1 VNSVVGH
8 HERFNQAANIFSI
21 QRNYWLMVRLGALDA
36 LRMHQQDPGLALT
49 SASALHL
56 RGELELDGEDLR
68 REPLQV
74 RKATL
79 ASALAKANA
88 AICPTV
94 RADQNAGSS
103 SRTQQARRC
112 CAFWTRRGKK
122 GSRLPK
128 AS

>member
-1 VNSVVGH
+1 
-8 HERFNQAANIFSI
+8 
-21 QRNYWLMVRLGALDA
+21 MVRLGALDA

-79 ASALAKANA
+79 ASALAK
-88 AICPTV
+88 
-94 RADQNAGSS
+94 GK
-103 SRTQQARRC
+103 RRD
-112 CAFWTRRGKK
+112 
-122 GSRLPK
+122 LPYRSGRSK
-128 AS
+128 CWVKLKNPASPAMLRVLDETW